1 MNLRQAI
8 ALALCAC
15 LASPMF
21 AQQVEINPIRPQ
33 APIFWR
39 PYLPVEVPPAR
50 LANSGRLRDLIRA
63 GKLYLTL
70 QDAIALALENNI
82 DIESQRYDSSGW
94 SLERAQA
101 GGALPGVPSGS
112 SQTTSV
118 ASGQGVLGSQAAAGV
133 KLSGG
138 STSSGSTSNVTIA
151 QVGTVA
157 QTYDPSIQEASTFTH
172 RSQPQANS
180 LTSGNSQL
188 VLNQRIYSG
197 SYQQGFETGGSVN
210 VSFNEHYLNENA
222 PTDVLNPS
230 VAPTLSIQVQ
240 QNFLQGLGVA
250 VNTKDIRVAKK
261 NVTIS
266 DLNFKSQVERTITNV
281 AGTYFSLVA
290 DYDDLS
296 SKKDAVNTAKQF
308 FADTRRRVELGAS
321 AQLDV
326 TTALNS
332 VATANQAQINSLA
345 AIQQAE
351 LQLKSLIS
359 RTGANDP
366 AIKDV
371 SIVPL
376 DRIEIADADDLPPFN
391 EMVAKA
397 VAARSDLQAS
407 RANVE
412 ASEISS
418 IATVNGLLP
427 TGVAI
432 ASKSNAGTAGTP
444 KVVPPQYGGYTANK
458 YFVGGM
464 GNALGQIFQ
473 NNFPS
478 QSIGAFV
485 SVQAYDRVAEADF
498 AIDQLALRQQQLG
511 LAKTTNQVQVDI
523 MNATVALRQ
532 ARSRYEAATQNRILQ
547 QQLFEAEQKKFAAG
561 ESTAYNV
568 TQQQRDFVVGRSS
581 ELSALVNWK
590 NARINLDQ
598 TLGTTLEVYHVSI
611 ADAQAGKVARPSSLP
626 AESPVRQP

>member
-1 MNLRQAI
+1 MNTRRPVALLLIAI
-8 ALALCAC
+8 
-15 LASPMF
+15 LASPVF
-21 AQQVEINPIRPQ
+21 AQQTDAINPIRPQ
-33 APIFWR
+33 APLFRR
-39 PYLPVEVPPAR
+39 PYLPVTVPPVR
-50 LANSGRLRDLIRA
+50 LANTSRLQSLIRA

-82 DIESQRYDSSGW
+82 DIESQRYDSAGW

-138 STSSGSTSNVTIA
+138 TTTGGSNSNVTIS

-157 QTYDPSIQEASTFTH
+157 QTYDPAFQESDTFSH
-172 RSQPQANS
+172 RSLPQANS
-180 LTSGNSQL
+180 ITSGLSAL
-188 VLNQRIYSG
+188 VQNQRIYTG

-210 VSFNEHYLNENA
+210 ISYNEHYLNENA

-230 VAPTLSIQVQ
+230 VAPTVSIQLQ

-261 NVTIS
+261 NVAIS
-266 DLNFKSQVERTITNV
+266 DLNFKAQVERTVTTAASV
-281 AGTYFSLVA
+281 YFSLVG
-290 DYDDLS
+290 DYEDLS
-296 SKKDAVNTAKQF
+296 AKKDAVETAKKF
-308 FADTRRRVELGAS
+308 LDETRRRVELGAS
-321 AQLDV
+321 AQLDT
-326 TTALNS
+326 TTAQNS
-332 VATANQAQINSLA
+332 LATTEQARVNSLA
-345 AIQQAE
+345 AIQTAE
-351 LQLKSLIS
+351 LQLKGLLS

-366 AIKDV
+366 AIRDV

-376 DRIEIADADDLPPFN
+376 DRIEITDADDLPPFN
-391 EMVAKA
+391 ELVAKA
-397 VAARSDLQAS
+397 LAARTDLQVS

-412 ASEISS
+412 SSEIST

-444 KVVPPQYGGYTANK
+444 KIVPTPYGSYTADK
-458 YFVGGM
+458 YFVGGL

-485 SVQAYDRVAEADF
+485 SAQAFDRVAEADY
-498 AIDQLALRQQQLG
+498 AIDQLSLRQQQLN
-511 LAKTTNQVQVDI
+511 LAKTINQAQVDI

-547 QQLFEAEQKKFAAG
+547 QKLFEAEEKKFAAG

-568 TQQQRDFVVGRSS
+568 TQQQRDFVAGRSS
-581 ELSALVNWK
+581 ELSALVSWK
-590 NARINLDQ
+590 SARINLDQ
-598 TLGTTLEVYHVSI
+598 TLGLTLDTWHVSI
-611 ADAQAGKVARPSSLP
+611 TEAQRGAVNRSSSLP
-626 AESPVRQP
+626 PQ